1 MVASSV
7 RHYEVRAASSG
18 IFGRVLCSA
27 RQQHFVID
35 GPVQNGCP
43 GEALTPAE
51 AFLSGVAS
59 CGVELIEVFA
69 RRDGI
74 PLDRVEVSIAGTLDR
89 SRSVRPDLTVLN
101 TVLMDIRLHGV
112 TSDQAARLVEE
123 FKKT

>member
-7 RHYEVRAASSG
+7 RQYEVRAVSSG
-18 IFGRVLCSA
+18 IFGRVLCNA
-27 RQQHFVID
+27 REQHFVID

-43 GEALTPAE
+43 GEALTPPE

-74 PLDRVEVSIAGTLDR
+74 PLHRVEVSIAGMLDR
-89 SRSVRPDLTVLN
+89 SRPVRPDLTVLN
-101 TVLMDIRLHGV
+101 RILMDIRLHGV
-112 TSDQAARLVEE
+112 TPDQGSRLVEE

>member
-1 MVASSV
+1 MAASSV
-7 RHYEVRAASSG
+7 RQYEVRAVSSG

-27 RQQHFVID
+27 REQHFVID

-69 RRDGI
+69 RRDSI

-89 SRSVRPDLTVLN
+89 SRPVRPDLTVLN

-112 TSDQAARLVEE
+112 TPDQGSRLIEE